1 MKKYVFDVDF
11 GQKGKNISFWSKP
24 DDHDVLY
31 TVPFV
36 VDYEHAHYMID
47 YSRSYRITFTELS
60 VNQERYDSAVI
71 TKKGGNIEIW
81 IMNTTFSM
89 KCDKDCPISIEDDKS
104 HYFDIKISSSP
115 LCSGEDIT
123 KNATEWLKSHS
134 EENPPKVTSAYIPSS
149 VSHPSHYQRFGME
162 CIDAMVKLFGNEEV
176 KSFCKLNSFKYRWRA
191 GNKGD
196 AKEDIDKAEWYE
208 KKEKEL

>member
-11 GQKGKNISFWSKP
+11 GPKGKNISFWLKP

-36 VDYEHAHYMID
+36 VDYEHSHYIID
-47 YSRSYRITFTELS
+47 YSRSYRITFTEIS
-60 VNQERYDSAVI
+60 VNQVRYDSAVI
-71 TKKGGNIEIW
+71 TKKGGNIEIR
-81 IMNTTFSM
+81 IMDTTFSM

-104 HYFDIKISSSP
+104 HYFDIKTSSP

-123 KNATEWLKSHS
+123 KY
-134 EENPPKVTSAYIPSS
+134 PPKVTSAYIPSS

>member
-11 GQKGKNISFWSKP
+11 CPEGENISFWSKP

-36 VDYEHAHYMID
+36 VDYEQQHYIID

-71 TKKGGNIEIW
+71 TKKGGNIEIR

-104 HYFDIKISSSP
+104 HYFDIKISSP
-115 LCSGEDIT
+115 LCSGEDIM
-123 KNATEWLKSHS
+123 K
-134 EENPPKVTSAYIPSS
+134 NPPKVTSAYIPSS

>member
-11 GQKGKNISFWSKP
+11 SQKGKNISFWSKP
-24 DDHDVLY
+24 DGQDILY
-31 TVPFV
+31 TVPFM
-36 VDYEHAHYMID
+36 VDYDQPCCLNID
-47 YSRSYRITFTELS
+47 QNFIHRFEFTEIS
-60 VNQERYDSAVI
+60 VNQVRYDSAVI
-71 TKKGGNIEIW
+71 TKKGGNIEIR

-104 HYFDIKISSSP
+104 HYFDIKISSP

-123 KNATEWLKSHS
+123 KN
-134 EENPPKVTSAYIPSS
+134 PPKVTSAYISSS

-162 CIDAMVKLFGNEEV
+162 CIDAMVKLFGKEEV